1 MTKNKFQLFCD
12 MDGVL
17 VDYMGGVLPTMNNF
31 VAEVAAAPNRF
42 RTEKPGLYKAAKK
55 AVAEMGGD
63 LDAGL
68 VGAEMKYHDVGKG
81 TEKKKVRSLMYTL
94 VSNNYKW
101 WVNLDWMPDGREL
114 WEYIKPFN
122 PIILTG
128 PQGPNSKLA
137 KKAWVLR
144 ELGLG
149 KDRVIVTHTKH
160 EEARPFLDKGVTPV
174 LIDDLPKY
182 VVPFRNVG
190 GIAIHHANTEQTIAE
205 LQALGF

>member
-1 MTKNKFQLFCD
+1 

-17 VDYMGGVLPTMNNF
+17 VDYMGGVLPTMNEF

-42 RTEKPGLYKAAKK
+42 KTEKPDLYKAAKK
-55 AVAEMGGD
+55 AIAEMGGNVD
-63 LDAGL
+63 EGY
-68 VGAEMKYHDVGKG
+68 VGTEIKYHDVGKG

-94 VSNNYKW
+94 VSNNYQW

-114 WEYIKPFN
+114 WNHIKRHN

-128 PQGPNSKLA
+128 PQGPNSKKG
-137 KKAWVLR
+137 KKDWVNR

-149 KDRVIVTHTKH
+149 KDRIIITHTKH
-160 EEARPFLDKGVTPV
+160 EEVRPMLKKGIMPV

-182 VVPFRNVG
+182 VVPFRNAG
-190 GIAIHHANTEQTIAE
+190 GICIHHINTEQTIRE
-205 LQALGF
+205 LEAFGF